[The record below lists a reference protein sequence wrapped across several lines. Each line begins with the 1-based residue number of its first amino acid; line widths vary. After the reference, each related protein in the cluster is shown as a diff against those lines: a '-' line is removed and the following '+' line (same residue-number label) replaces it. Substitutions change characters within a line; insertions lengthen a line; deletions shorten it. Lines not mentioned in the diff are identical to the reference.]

1 MVSTELM
8 LREGT
13 FAGRSALVTG
23 GGSGIGAAV
32 ALELARLGAKVAVVG
47 RRKEPL
53 QETVTTITDAGG
65 TALWRQVDVRDR
77 TSVEETLGEIQN
89 EHGAIQ
95 HVVNSAAGNFKV
107 APEEM
112 SPNAWKA
119 VIDIVLNG
127 TWNVS
132 QTVAQQLINA
142 NLPGSMLSFGT
153 TASMIGGPSTV
164 HSSSAKAGVMAM
176 TKSLA
181 VAWADYGIRLN
192 VLTPGPTENTPAQQ
206 YLYGPSDDWD
216 SQVAAIPL
224 KRMVTRQEIANAA
237 AFLLSDYAG
246 YITGTN
252 LVVDGGRSL
261 GRDAG
266 VHV

>member
-1 MVSTELM
+1 MINSEPM
-8 LREGT
+8 LPEGA
-13 FAGRSALVTG
+13 FAGRCALVTG

-32 ALELARLGAKVAVVG
+32 AMELARLGASVAVAG
-47 RRKEPL
+47 RRREKL
-53 QETVTTITDAGG
+53 DETVGAITKAGG
-65 TALWRQVDVRDR
+65 IAKGWQVDVRDR
-77 TSVEETLGEIQN
+77 ESVQSVITQIREEYGV
-89 EHGAIQ
+89 IQ

-107 APEEM
+107 APEKM
-112 SPNAWKA
+112 SPNAWSA
-119 VIDIVLNG
+119 VVDIVLNG
-127 TWNVS
+127 TWNVT
-132 QTVAQQLINA
+132 QLVAQDLIEA
-142 NLPGSMLSFGT
+142 GLGGSMLSFGT
-153 TASMIGGPSTV
+153 TASMIGGPSTA

-181 VAWADYGIRLN
+181 VAWAENGIRLN
-192 VLTPGPTENTPAQQ
+192 MLTPGPTEGTPAQQ
-206 YLYGPSDDWD
+206 FLYGPSDDWN

-224 KRMVTRQEIANAA
+224 QRMVARQEIANAA
-237 AFLLSDYAG
+237 TFLLSDYAS

>member
-1 MVSTELM
+1 MINSEPM
-8 LREGT
+8 LPEGA
-13 FAGRSALVTG
+13 FAGRCALVTG

-32 ALELARLGAKVAVVG
+32 ATELARLGASVAVAG
-47 RRKEPL
+47 RRREPL
-53 QETVTTITDAGG
+53 DETVAAITEAGG
-65 TALWRQVDVRDR
+65 TAMGWKVDVRDR
-77 TSVEETLGEIQN
+77 DSVQRVLMEIQ
-89 EHGAIQ
+89 EQYGVIQ

-107 APEEM
+107 APEKM
-112 SPNAWKA
+112 SPNAWSA
-119 VIDIVLNG
+119 VVDIVLNG
-127 TWNVS
+127 TWNVT
-132 QTVAQQLINA
+132 QLVAEHLIEA
-142 NLPGSMLSFGT
+142 DLGGSMLSFGT

-181 VAWADYGIRLN
+181 VSWAGNGIRLN
-192 VLTPGPTENTPAQQ
+192 MLTPGPTEGTPAQQ
-206 YLYGPSDDWD
+206 FLYGPSDDWD
-216 SQVAAIPL
+216 QQVASIPL
-224 KRMVTRQEIANAA
+224 KRMVARQEVANAA
-237 AFLLSDYAG
+237 AFLLSDYAA